1 MRFFVVVVFVS
12 ELDVKLG
19 ALFGIRE
26 NDPSATGKQSDG
38 ALENRPPIMTWRR
51 VGAMAPGVGFHS
63 RTRDAPVSPPQVFPT
78 EPNRGSSFPG
88 SRTRTMSSVA
98 QGAVVAATRA
108 CFTESRRPQSR
119 RAQSAPRS
127 GRVAGRRAGS
137 VTVRL
142 VRASAADADATELAT
157 ELAGERSAPR
167 PLEPLVYHFEGD
179 SATIVSARTG
189 QLVRRGFSV
198 TDAARF
204 GGAVNNNAVSVFSL
218 KARDGSPRGT
228 VPGTTFPGTTVP
240 GTVPRDVADVS
251 SSATSAP
258 AGAFAEAT
266 AFAAETYAFKEDGS
280 AVVFAADGTRLRR
293 HQAQATGWAVAKVAN
308 AETETASAE
317 EEEAAAATEKK
328 DSLPARVVTKNVTGN
343 VFGGKTSLRR
353 GVENAVH
360 FVVNGVPGKPV
371 TPQPVVESAQAW
383 IDAWAAGAPKAE
395 LNAIKASREEGEEED
410 EREEEEEEK
419 EEPEV
424 TTKAPPSFDLGDM
437 DLAGATPGGASRINA
452 DPTERDFP
460 DSVFVSDDEADQ
472 DAMEDALAPKKPT
485 TEAKTT
491 TTTKTR
497 RAAFFD
503 VDGTV
508 ARSNVVS
515 QYVAWKMSTLN
526 FVQKLCWVPF
536 YAVKCALYLLVDK
549 VSRSAFNAMFAKD
562 FKGARAS
569 EAAKREMARV
579 SFEAYLRARVFPAA
593 LEAIAVLKAQGFEIV
608 LVTGSLD
615 FMIEPVAALVGADAV
630 VANELET
637 ARKTSTEDGE
647 TNEEEWF
654 FTGALRGVAVADDEK
669 RVRVLAYAEA
679 NGIDLGA
686 SRAYGDALAD
696 EAMLR
701 AVGTPSVV
709 SPKRAMRARA
719 EREGW
724 PILEWA

>member
-1 MRFFVVVVFVS
+1 
-12 ELDVKLG
+12 
-19 ALFGIRE
+19 
-26 NDPSATGKQSDG
+26 
-38 ALENRPPIMTWRR
+38 
-51 VGAMAPGVGFHS
+51 MAPGVGFHS

-98 QGAVVAATRA
+98 QGAVVASTRA

-142 VRASAADADATELAT
+142 VRASAADADAPEAT

-189 QLVRRGFSV
+189 QLVRRGFRV

-293 HQAQATGWAVAKVAN
+293 HQAQATGWAVANERTNV
-308 AETETASAE
+308 TASAE

-328 DSLPARVVTKNVTGN
+328 EKKDSLPARVVTKNVFRKTGN
-343 VFGGKTSLRR
+343 VFNRKTSPRR
-353 GVENAVH
+353 GVENAVR

-395 LNAIKASREEGEEED
+395 LSAIKASREEGEEE
-410 EREEEEEEK
+410 EEKREET

-452 DPTERDFP
+452 DPTEREFP

-485 TEAKTT
+485 AEAKTT

-579 SFEAYLRARVFPAA
+579 SFEAYLRARLFPAA

>member
-1 MRFFVVVVFVS
+1 M
-12 ELDVKLG
+12 
-19 ALFGIRE
+19 
-26 NDPSATGKQSDG
+26 
-38 ALENRPPIMTWRR
+38 
-51 VGAMAPGVGFHS
+51 
-63 RTRDAPVSPPQVFPT
+63 
-78 EPNRGSSFPG
+78 
-88 SRTRTMSSVA
+88 
-98 QGAVVAATRA
+98 
-108 CFTESRRPQSR
+108 
-119 RAQSAPRS
+119 
-127 GRVAGRRAGS
+127 
-137 VTVRL
+137 
-142 VRASAADADATELAT
+142 
-157 ELAGERSAPR
+157 
-167 PLEPLVYHFEGD
+167 VYHFEGD

-189 QLVRRGFSV
+189 ELVRRGFRV

-218 KARDGSPRGT
+218 KARDGSPRD
-228 VPGTTFPGTTVP
+228 VPGTVVPGTVVP
-240 GTVPRDVADVS
+240 GTVPGDVADVS

-266 AFAAETYAFKEDGS
+266 AFAAETYAFEEDGS
-280 AVVFAADGTRLRR
+280 AVVFAANGTRLRR
-293 HQAQATGWAVAKVAN
+293 HGVATGWAVAN
-308 AETETASAE
+308 AETASAE
-317 EEEAAAATEKK
+317 EEETAAATEV
-328 DSLPARVVTKNVTGN
+328 SLPARTMKNVTGN
-343 VFGGKTSLRR
+343 AASLRR

-360 FVVNGVPGKPV
+360 FVVNGAPGKPV

-395 LNAIKASREEGEEED
+395 LNAIKASREEGEEE
-410 EREEEEEEK
+410 EKREETP
-419 EEPEV
+419 PEV

-437 DLAGATPGGASRINA
+437 DLAGATPGGASRINT

-472 DAMEDALAPKKPT
+472 DAMEDVLAPRKPT
-485 TEAKTT
+485 TDASGA
-491 TTTKTR
+491 TTKTR

-515 QYVAWKMSTLN
+515 QYIAWKMSTLN
-526 FVQKLCWVPF
+526 FVQKLLWVPF

-637 ARKTSTEDGE
+637 ARRTSSSGE
-647 TNEEEWF
+647 TNEEENEEF

-679 NGIDLGA
+679 NDVDLGA

>member
-1 MRFFVVVVFVS
+1 
-12 ELDVKLG
+12 
-19 ALFGIRE
+19 
-26 NDPSATGKQSDG
+26 
-38 ALENRPPIMTWRR
+38 
-51 VGAMAPGVGFHS
+51 MAPDVGFHS

-78 EPNRGSSFPG
+78 EPNRRSSFPG

-98 QGAVVAATRA
+98 QGPVLAATRA

-142 VRASAADADATELAT
+142 VRASAADADAPEAT
-157 ELAGERSAPR
+157 DLAGERSAPL

-189 QLVRRGFSV
+189 ELVRRGFRV

-218 KARDGSPRGT
+218 KARDGSPRD
-228 VPGTTFPGTTVP
+228 VPGTVVPGTVVP
-240 GTVPRDVADVS
+240 GTVPGDVADVL

-266 AFAAETYAFKEDGS
+266 AFAAETYAFEEDGS

-293 HQAQATGWAVAKVAN
+293 HGVATGWAVAN
-308 AETETASAE
+308 AETASAE
-317 EEEAAAATEKK
+317 EEETAAATEV
-328 DSLPARVVTKNVTGN
+328 SLPARTMKNVTGN
-343 VFGGKTSLRR
+343 AASLRR

-360 FVVNGVPGKPV
+360 FVVNGAPGKPV

-395 LNAIKASREEGEEED
+395 LNAIKASREEGEEE
-410 EREEEEEEK
+410 EKREETP
-419 EEPEV
+419 PEV

-437 DLAGATPGGASRINA
+437 DLAGATPGGASRINT
-452 DPTERDFP
+452 DPTEREFP

-472 DAMEDALAPKKPT
+472 DAMEDVLAPRKPT
-485 TEAKTT
+485 TDASGA
-491 TTTKTR
+491 TTKTK

-515 QYVAWKMSTLN
+515 QYIAWKMSTLN
-526 FVQKLCWVPF
+526 FVQKLLWVPL

-637 ARKTSTEDGE
+637 ARRTSSSGE
-647 TNEEEWF
+647 TNEEENEEF

-679 NGIDLGA
+679 NDVDLGA